1 MLFYAQKMPK
11 KDLFAH
17 ASQYA
22 VLRPA
27 GHAGPAGRRPVAAS
41 GWLSAGRAART
52 TPPPPWTSC
61 LMAAAAT
68 PSLVSAEVVAQV
80 GAAPYACIVGF
91 GSLLSEASA
100 MLTCPGVRGFRLA
113 RVRGWRRVFAHPAH
127 IFFARGIAVPAT
139 REIASLSAEPQPDG
153 SGGFVVAT
161 FQVPT
166 AELGA
171 LLEREEVR
179 SRFLLSVCA
188 PPETLFARR
197 GG

>member
-1 MLFYAQKMPK
+1 
-11 KDLFAH
+11 
-17 ASQYA
+17 
-22 VLRPA
+22 
-27 GHAGPAGRRPVAAS
+27 
-41 GWLSAGRAART
+41 
-52 TPPPPWTSC
+52 
-61 LMAAAAT
+61 MAAAAT

-179 SRFLLSVCA
+179 NRLLRQA
-188 PPETLFARR
+188 PHTGVHYTAVTRYYQK
-197 GG
+197 